1 MLPEFIDLLQQL
13 ISEYSIDIS
22 LTIFTIVTSAIAGIF
37 GFGGGMLLIAIMPS
51 FLPAAVII
59 PIHGVVQLASN
70 SSRVVFSLNHV
81 AWHLLPPFLIGS
93 AIGLTLFTTL
103 LFNLSSDYIPLAIG
117 IYILLNLWSKP
128 FSNTIKR
135 FESFYIIGILQTGL
149 SLIVG
154 AAGPLTQNI
163 LLKKLHDKDQIIA
176 TGAILMS
183 ISHILKIAVFG
194 IIGFQFSEYLLT
206 LILMSGGAILGSY
219 IGFKTRRKIDNKIYR
234 LIIKYLLSLLAIK
247 MIIMVL
253 I

>member
-1 MLPEFIDLLQQL
+1 
-13 ISEYSIDIS
+13 
-22 LTIFTIVTSAIAGIF
+22 
-37 GFGGGMLLIAIMPS
+37 
-51 FLPAAVII
+51 
-59 PIHGVVQLASN
+59 
-70 SSRVVFSLNHV
+70 
-81 AWHLLPPFLIGS
+81 
-93 AIGLTLFTTL
+93 
-103 LFNLSSDYIPLAIG
+103 
-117 IYILLNLWSKP
+117 
-128 FSNTIKR
+128 
-135 FESFYIIGILQTGL
+135 
-149 SLIVG
+149 
-154 AAGPLTQNI
+154 
-163 LLKKLHDKDQIIA
+163 LHDKDQIIA